1 MPDCVRV
8 VVSCNKNSRS
18 YNYLINKITS
28 RVNVAPFDYEK
39 KLEMFERYAG
49 KISREEHEEYQIEKL
64 RNFIIS
70 NEHCENAMF
79 LKLLLHFS
87 LMCIPGVKPMSY
99 RLFENAV
106 SVEQIFETAVE
117 FYSNH
122 GFHKNIIIMVLG
134 YLAVNRCGLTIEEL
148 ARICSHSESVL
159 RVLEVF
165 SVCLFSYDDL
175 WMVNNDVFSKVIIRK
190 YYPNPCEL
198 HLNIIESL
206 NNYKTTVRTVLERVY
221 HYKESKEWMALKDCL
236 CTLEIF
242 SIMYTPQYRL
252 ELFTCWIRLNEHH
265 FDPVQEY
272 NKALEHFVE
281 QNTPKNQEIFIILV
295 QFCRFFKEFSDL
307 EISETCEFRHP
318 PLKRLHE
325 LKELNIFD
333 EINLLNGVINQT
345 QVNPLRKDESFGI
358 ENKNSRSQLKE
369 SILTSD
375 ESYPDAESPPKNERS
390 IINYG
395 KSMVQ
400 KKVNEMYHYKRW
412 LWIEFPWCSLDVYSD
427 FSQIMSVFSA
437 SDMNLQ
443 HDNEI
448 AISTLKI
455 IREARLKASKR
466 YVPPKK
472 SLQIRVHSTGS
483 SDSSVTAFAKASG
496 ILNESLVP
504 VHAAIQLNPIS
515 EKSITRHMSRG
526 VSLDNFVK
534 KNNKTDYNF
543 DLMFKELTPSNVLVK
558 VGAKVADYSN
568 HEIMKK
574 KKENNELQI
583 NYNRLVN
590 EARMKNLQLESIK
603 SQIAKSEDKMKEG
616 REIALKIERMKKKM
630 ERMHEKINKAEVE
643 SKRLEQIITC
653 CFKNAAKNDLWEN
666 GLEKGVQNMT
676 DLIEIENLEL
686 AQYEE
691 EEEILSEQ
699 VKEFETWFQDKIKI
713 QENTLDRV
721 VEQFSFK
728 ASIKEA
734 MISGENKRA
743 ILINTRAPQRSE
755 SYFNHKLKDHK
766 ITLKKITRIKES
778 LEDKIHDFEKILQR
792 LQTVATVVS
801 PQDIT
806 SVIWQIEKNED
817 LNQTRIKLDEKL
829 KDLKSQKDALEI
841 KLNFLKKKDA
851 GVLTF
856 DLNPETANQNIAELE
871 KRITFYSGACKKQ
884 ELSYYSCEGI
894 IRHLTNLLGIRD
906 KIHSNA
912 SLNEMMK
919 SIGDKILSIKAHSV
933 PSMFRSQTLKLGA
946 ALLQLPYSSKFN
958 IEEIHTPLGSSALL
972 NHSYNGSPSPSP
984 LNTLKGEKKKIIRK
998 TVLRLPH

>member
-1 MPDCVRV
+1 
-8 VVSCNKNSRS
+8 
-18 YNYLINKITS
+18 
-28 RVNVAPFDYEK
+28 
-39 KLEMFERYAG
+39 MFERYYG
-49 KISREEHEEYQIEKL
+49 KILREDYEMYQVEKV

-70 NEHCENAMF
+70 NEYCENVMF
-79 LKLLLHFS
+79 LKLILHFC
-87 LMCIPGVKPMSY
+87 LICIPGVKPMSY
-99 RLFENAV
+99 TIFENAV
-106 SVEQIFETAVE
+106 SIEQIFEIAVE

-122 GFHKNIIIMVLG
+122 GFHKNIIIKVLG
-134 YLAVNRCGLTIEEL
+134 YLAISRCGLTIGEL
-148 ARICSHSESVL
+148 TRICSHSESVI

-165 SVCLFSYDDL
+165 SVCLFSYDNL
-175 WMVNNDVFSKVIIRK
+175 WMVNNDIFSKAIIKR

-206 NNYKTTVRTVLERVY
+206 NNNKTTVRTVLEIVY
-221 HYKESKEWMALKDCL
+221 HYKESKEWMALKDSL

-242 SIMYTPQYRL
+242 SIMYTPQYRM
-252 ELFTCWIRLNEHH
+252 ELFSCWIVLKEHH

-281 QNTPKNQEIFIILV
+281 LNNPKNQEVFIILV

-307 EISETCEFRHP
+307 EISEICEFRHP
-318 PLKRLHE
+318 PMKRLHE

-333 EINLLNGVINQT
+333 EINLLEGVINQT

-358 ENKNSRSQLKE
+358 ENKNSRNQLKE
-369 SILTSD
+369 SILMSEEPYM
-375 ESYPDAESPPKNERS
+375 ESEKPQKNERLV
-390 IINYG
+390 INYG

-400 KKVNEMYHYKRW
+400 KKPNEMYHYKRW

-427 FSQIMSVFSA
+427 FSQLMSVFSA
-437 SDMNLQ
+437 PDMNLQ
-443 HDNEI
+443 HDNEM

-455 IREARLKASKR
+455 IREARLKATKR

-472 SLQIRVHSTGS
+472 LMQIRVNSTES
-483 SDSSVTAFAKASG
+483 NDRSVTAFAKATG
-496 ILNESLVP
+496 MLNEALPPLNST
-504 VHAAIQLNPIS
+504 IQLNPIM
-515 EKSITRHMSRG
+515 EKTMTRHLSRG
-526 VSLDNFVK
+526 SMEFFVK

-574 KKENNELQI
+574 KKENYELQI

-590 EARMKNLQLESIK
+590 EGRMKNLQLESIK

-616 REIALKIERMKKKM
+616 KEIAMRIEGMKKKM
-630 ERMHEKINKAEVE
+630 ERMYEKINKAEVE

-653 CFKNAAKNDLWEN
+653 CFKNSAKNDLWEN
-666 GLEKGVQNMT
+666 GLEKGVQNMV
-676 DLIEIENLEL
+676 DLIAIENLEL
-686 AQYEE
+686 MQYEE
-691 EEEILSEQ
+691 EKEILDEQ

-734 MISGENKRA
+734 MILGENKRA
-743 ILINTRAPQRSE
+743 ILINTHAPLRSE
-755 SYFNHKLKDHK
+755 NYFNNKLKERK
-766 ITLKKITRIKES
+766 GTLKRFTKIKES
-778 LEDKIHDFEKILQR
+778 LESKITEFEKVIQR
-792 LQTVATVVS
+792 LQTVVTIES

-806 SVIWQIEKNED
+806 AFIWQIEKNED
-817 LNQTRIKLDEKL
+817 LSQTRIKLDEKL

-851 GVLTF
+851 GLLTF

-871 KRITFYSGACKKQ
+871 KKIGFFSEACRKQ
-884 ELSYYSCEGI
+884 EISYYSCEGI
-894 IRHLTNLLGIRD
+894 IRHIAKLLSISD
-906 KIHSNA
+906 KLKSNG
-912 SLNEMMK
+912 SLIEILK
-919 SIGDKILSIKAHSV
+919 RIGDRVLSIKSQSV
-933 PSMFRSQTLKLGA
+933 PSMFRSQTLKIGV
-946 ALLQLPYSSKFN
+946 ALLQVPYSTKFN
-958 IEEIHTPLGSSALL
+958 IEESHSPMGISALI
-972 NHSYNGSPSPSP
+972 NSSNNGSP
-984 LNTLKGEKKKIIRK
+984 LNSLTREKKKAAIRK
-998 TVLRLPH
+998 SILRLPK